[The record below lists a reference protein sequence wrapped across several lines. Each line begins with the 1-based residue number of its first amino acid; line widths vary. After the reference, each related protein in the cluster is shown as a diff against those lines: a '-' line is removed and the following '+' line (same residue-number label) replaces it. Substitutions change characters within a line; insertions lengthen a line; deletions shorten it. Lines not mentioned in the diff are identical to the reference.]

1 MLKIGTRLVL
11 WITATWFV
19 CIQPALAQTEMVP
32 FAEQARAVFK
42 KRCASCHSQSQ
53 ARGGLDMTSLEGIL
67 AGSNSG
73 AVVEPGKPAESL
85 VYTLSAHQDT
95 PKMPPNAPKIPQREL
110 NAIAG
115 WIQSLEP
122 GARASGPQP
131 SSQPSHHLSASAP
144 LSRMQPAESDGEDVK
159 GSAAIV
165 EGLVDIEP
173 VTGPLAITAMANSK
187 SLLAVSGFHQVLLFD
202 TSSSQ
207 WLGALN
213 FPEGDV
219 FALKFTADGRQLIAG
234 GGVGGQAG
242 SVVCWDLQSYRR
254 LSSVSVNDDA
264 VLAMDVSPDGKLLA
278 VGGPNRMI
286 EVIELA
292 TGSRRHVLRKHA
304 DWVTK
309 LAFSPDGVFLA
320 SGDRFGGI
328 YLWDVHGGTQ
338 FDTVASHTGAVTG
351 LQFSQDSN
359 HLWSAGKDGHVHQW
373 NLQSAKLAQ
382 QWPVSSTGIADLL
395 VHTDQVWTV
404 DNESRLTH
412 YGVTGQQ
419 QARQTFAQQLTR
431 CATIQSPQ
439 TQLVLADQQ
448 SGLHWLNRALEGKPR
463 SMLLPQRVQN
473 YVANRTSPKPV
484 ERELQKSAEKKSDST
499 AEASQ
504 DAAIALAREAIDTS
518 RAALAKTK
526 QSLAELESKIIEL
539 QRAIERLESK

>member
-11 WITATWFV
+11 WIAVTGFV
-19 CIQPALAQTEMVP
+19 CIQPALAQSEVVP

-42 KRCASCHSQSQ
+42 KRCVSCHSQSQ

-95 PKMPPNAPKIPQREL
+95 PKMPPNAPKIPMREL

-122 GARASGPQP
+122 GARASRPQP
-131 SSQPSHHLSASAP
+131 SNQLSASAP
-144 LSRMQPAESDGEDVK
+144 ESRMQPAESDGEDVK
-159 GSAAIV
+159 GSSAIV

-173 VTGPLAITAMANSK
+173 VTGPLAITALASSK

-202 TSSSQ
+202 TSSDR

-219 FALKFTADGRQLIAG
+219 FALKFTADAKQLIAG
-234 GGVGGQAG
+234 GGIGGQSG
-242 SVVCWDLQSYRR
+242 SVVCWDLQSFRR
-254 LSSVSVNDDA
+254 LSCIAVDDDV

-278 VGGPNRMI
+278 LGGPKRLI

-292 TGSRRHVLRKHA
+292 TGIRRHVLRKHA

-309 LAFSPDGVFLA
+309 LAFSLDGVFLA

-328 YLWDVHGGTQ
+328 YLWDVQGGTQ
-338 FDTVASHTGAVTG
+338 FDTVASHACAVTG

-359 HLWSAGKDGHVHQW
+359 QLWSAGKDGQVHQW
-373 NLQSAKLAQ
+373 DLQSAKLAQ
-382 QWPVSSTGIADLL
+382 QWPVSSSGITNLL

-419 QARQTFAQQLTR
+419 QARQTFAQPLTL
-431 CATIQSPQ
+431 CVEVQSPQ
-439 TQLVLADQQ
+439 RQLVLADQQ
-448 SGLHWLNRALEGKPR
+448 SGLHWLNHSIEGKPR

-473 YVANRTSPKPV
+473 YVANRISPKPV
-484 ERELQKSAEKKSDST
+484 ERELQMVQSPEKKSDST

-504 DAAIALAREAIDTS
+504 DTAIALAREAIDTS
-518 RAALAKTK
+518 REALAKTK
-526 QSLAELESKIIEL
+526 QSLAELESKILEL
-539 QRAIERLESK
+539 QRALERLESK